1 MDEACIQGWGKSK
14 ANTFS
19 LCRVEGET
27 GYTVQED
34 LKSINSYNMGEGRT
48 ISVWFSIPYS
58 KTLLGLIYSLVPG
71 SPRSS
76 LSLFLG
82 QILWP
87 LLIPYSYLPIYLF
100 HFSGLWE
107 PSLKGKGAMTALTS
121 SGCPGTYGGSGFPLF
136 ALCQGAFVEGS
147 ESSWSDKVTCFSVV
161 WVLVREYS
169 CCTTTWRSVV
179 F

>member
-14 ANTFS
+14 VNTFS

-34 LKSINSYNMGEGRT
+34 LKSINSYNMGEGRM
-48 ISVWFSIPYS
+48 IRVWFSIPYS

-76 LSLFLG
+76 LSLFLE

-136 ALCQGAFVEGS
+136 ALCQGAFMEGS
-147 ESSWSDKVTCFSVV
+147 ESPCSDKVPCFSVV

-169 CCTTTWRSVV
+169 CRTTTWRFVV